1 MCGHHNINVTVAAYG
16 VLNGQN
22 YNIFPLVHSLHSFIE
37 WLYETIICSI
47 GQRHFVNRGFLNGP
61 YCPIYGTGALLMIL
75 ILGHLTNPVALFLLG
90 AIVACVL
97 EYLTSYGM
105 EKLFHARWWD
115 YSKRLLNINGRVC
128 LLGAVVFGLFSV
140 LLILMIHPVICGWV
154 DAVPILYRRVLTVV
168 IFAGFIVDTV
178 SSVSGMVDFQ
188 KKLEEHAATVEKR
201 KVITIGRLKDSSA
214 YETIKNR
221 RNILSEKLTRQQLR
235 MIEAFPKLKLHRHND
250 LLVELRKNISQKR
263 NQR

>member
-1 MCGHHNINVTVAAYG
+1 MDKIITY
-16 VLNGQN
+16 LLWFIL
-22 YNIFPLVHSLHSFIE
+22 YSFIG

-140 LLILMIHPVICGWV
+140 LLILMIHPVICRWV

-178 SSVSGMVDFQ
+178 SSVCGMVDFQ
-188 KKLEEHAATVEKR
+188 KKNGGTCGCVGKEKSHCYW
-201 KVITIGRLKDSSA
+201 KVKGFCGIRD
-214 YETIKNR
+214 
-221 RNILSEKLTRQQLR
+221 
-235 MIEAFPKLKLHRHND
+235 H
-250 LLVELRKNISQKR
+250 
-263 NQR
+263 

>member
-1 MCGHHNINVTVAAYG
+1 MDKIITY
-16 VLNGQN
+16 LLWFIL
-22 YNIFPLVHSLHSFIE
+22 YSFIG

-168 IFAGFIVDTV
+168 IFAGFSIDIV
-178 SSVSGMVDFQ
+178 SSVCGMVDFQ
-188 KKLEEHAATVEKR
+188 KKWRNMRLHWKREKPLLLE
-201 KVITIGRLKDSSA
+201 G
-214 YETIKNR
+214 
-221 RNILSEKLTRQQLR
+221 
-235 MIEAFPKLKLHRHND
+235 
-250 LLVELRKNISQKR
+250 
-263 NQR
+263 